1 MLSSCTEPSFVRGYP
16 LIPEA
21 WRSHT
26 IMDTPDSPLVTRP
39 FPVAGELPPDQVEW
53 LEKLLAQ
60 ELHDTV
66 CQGLAGTTFLV
77 NVLRRQA
84 EDGTP
89 VQPGDLQKVA
99 AFLERT
105 MADLRAIVSPDSLAG
120 PGLASAIEKFAREV
134 SQNVPCR
141 VSVLTESGPADART
155 ALVLYRFARWAV
167 RHAVKSAD
175 LLLIELGRTD
185 DRFTLDIR
193 AGASA
198 AFGDLPGIDVA
209 LLQNYAHT
217 AGIDVAIDPA
227 GKSVRAREAIR
238 PFG

>member
-1 MLSSCTEPSFVRGYP
+1 MDSS
-16 LIPEA
+16 
-21 WRSHT
+21 
-26 IMDTPDSPLVTRP
+26 DSPSIAHH
-39 FPVAGELPPDQVEW
+39 FPGAGESPDQVEW

-120 PGLASAIEKFAREV
+120 AGFARAIEKFAREV

-141 VSVLTESGPADART
+141 VSVLTESGLVDART
-155 ALVLYRFARWAV
+155 ALVLYRLARCAV
-167 RHAVKSAD
+167 RHAIKSAD
-175 LLLIELGRTD
+175 ALLIELGRTGD
-185 DRFTLDIR
+185 LFTMDIQ

-198 AFGDLPGIDVA
+198 AFGGLGGADLEFLQHYAQTARID
-209 LLQNYAHT
+209 LS
-217 AGIDVAIDPA
+217 IDPA
-227 GKSVRAREAIR
+227 GKCLRARA
-238 PFG
+238 PVG

>member
-1 MLSSCTEPSFVRGYP
+1 
-16 LIPEA
+16 
-21 WRSHT
+21 
-26 IMDTPDSPLVTRP
+26 MDTPDSPFPTRHLP
-39 FPVAGELPPDQVEW
+39 GAGQPPPDQIEW
-53 LEKLLAQ
+53 LEKLMAQ

-84 EDGTP
+84 EDGRP

-99 AFLERT
+99 AFLEQT

-120 PGLASAIEKFAREV
+120 AGLAPAIEKFAREV

-141 VSVLTESGPADART
+141 VSVTMEGGPANART
-155 ALVLYRFARWAV
+155 ALVLYRLARWAV

-175 LLLIELGRTD
+175 ALLIELDRTD
-185 DRFTLDIR
+185 DLFTMDIQ

-198 AFGDLPGIDVA
+198 AFGDLRGAEIE
-209 LLQNYAHT
+209 LLRLYAHP
-217 AGIDVAIDPA
+217 ARIELSIDPA
-227 GKSVRAREAIR
+227 GRSLRARAPI
-238 PFG
+238 G